1 MTEKPQKS
9 DAPDYSKTLFLP
21 QTEFPMRAGLPQREP
36 EILKTWNEIGLYGK
50 LREAG
55 AGRAKF
61 VLHDGPPYANGNI
74 HIGHALNKI
83 LKDVVTKS
91 QQMLGFDSNYVP
103 GWDCHGLPIEWKI
116 EEENYRS
123 KGKAKPDFK
132 DSAAM
137 VAFRKECRAYAGH
150 WLNVQREEFKR
161 LGIIG
166 DWDHPYATMDYFAEA
181 QIARELMKFAA
192 NGTLYRGSKPV
203 MWSVVEKTA
212 LAEAEV
218 EYEDYTSDTVWVK
231 FPVAQVELASGKDA
245 SVAIVQ
251 AASDAS
257 IVIWTT
263 TPWTLPGNR
272 AISFSPKIAYGLY
285 RVTESPAD
293 NWTKTGDLLI
303 LADTLAEAV
312 FKQARVTGYE
322 RVGAVPATALA
333 TMECAHPL
341 AGLAGGYQFRVPLL
355 EGDHVTDD
363 TGTGFVHTA
372 PGHGREDFDVW
383 MSNARELESRGIN
396 TTIPYTVDENGAFT
410 DQAPGFEGKR
420 VLNDKGE
427 KGDANDAVIKALID
441 AGMLL
446 ARGRL
451 KHQYPHSWR
460 SKKPVIFRNTPQ
472 WFIAM
477 DKDIADAGKAKSGDT
492 LRARALHAISVTQ
505 WVPESGENRINGMI
519 KSKPDWVISRQ
530 RAWGVPIAVFVRE
543 KGDGSA
549 EILQDD
555 AVNKRIAD
563 AFEQEGADAWYMDG
577 ARARFLGPLA
587 NEAWQK
593 VDDICD
599 VWFDSGSTHAF
610 VLEDPVH
617 FPGLAGI
624 KRKVDGGKDT
634 VMYLEGSD
642 QHRGWFQ
649 SSLLESCGTRG
660 RAPFDIVLT
669 HGFTLDENGRK
680 MSKSVGNTVE
690 PQKVIAQ
697 SGADILRLWVC
708 ATDYAD
714 DQRIGPEIL
723 KNTIETYRKLRNSMR
738 WMLGTLHHFEP
749 DDAVAYDEMPELE
762 RLMLH
767 QLAEQAAIVRRAYA
781 EFDYKTVVASLSAFM
796 NTELSAFYF
805 DIRKDTLYCDP
816 PSSLARK
823 AALTTIDMICD
834 AILKWFAPVLSFTC
848 EEAWRLYRPDAA
860 PSVHLTLFPQEFEGF
875 RDDALAAKWETIR
888 NVRRVVTG
896 ALEVE
901 RAAKRIGSSL
911 EASPLVYVSDKTIF
925 ATLFDIDL
933 AEVCITSNAMVSNDD
948 APATAFRLNDVPGVA
963 VVVEKAVGTKCA
975 RSWKILP
982 TVGDDPEYPDV
993 SPRDAQALREWK
1005 ALGEASAAPAAPA
1018 PLRLVEAIVVAAP
1031 KISEPQEAEKKSVE
1045 VNPKRKKPA
1054 RGKSGKTAVTG
1065 KKSSKKSVATGVKK
1079 SPAKKNAAKKKA
1091 AATTKGAKKKAAKKK
1106 TAKKVSKKAGKKPEK
1121 NIAATRAKNK
1131 KAKARKSRAR

>member
-1 MTEKPQKS
+1 MSEKPQKS
-9 DAPDYSKTLFLP
+9 DAADYSKTLYLP

-36 EILKTWNEIGLYGK
+36 EILKYWSDIDLYGK
-50 LREAG
+50 LRETAQ
-55 AGRAKF
+55 GRPKF

-91 QQMLGFDSNYVP
+91 QQMLGHDSNYVP

-116 EEENYRS
+116 EEENYRK
-123 KGKAKPDFK
+123 KGKTKPDFR

-137 VAFRKECRAYAGH
+137 VAFRKECRAYAEH

-161 LGIIG
+161 LGVIG
-166 DWDHPYATMDYFAEA
+166 DWDHPYATMTYPAEA

-218 EYEDYTSDTVWVK
+218 EYEDYQSDTVWVK
-231 FPVAQVELASGKDA
+231 FPVTSPAHGALAGA
-245 SVAIVQ
+245 SV
-251 AASDAS
+251 
-257 IVIWTT
+257 VIWTT

-285 RVTESPAD
+285 EVTDAPAD
-293 NWTKTGDLLI
+293 NWARTGDKLI
-303 LADTLAEAV
+303 LADALAEGV
-312 FKQARVTGYE
+312 FKQARVTSYNRLRDIPGDTLD
-322 RVGAVPATALA
+322 AV
-333 TMECAHPL
+333 ECAHPFR
-341 AGLAGGYQFRVPLL
+341 GLAGGYNFVVPLL
-355 EGDHVTDD
+355 PGDHVTDD

-383 MSNARELESRGIN
+383 MAHGRELEGRGIA
-396 TTIPYTVDENGAFT
+396 TTIPYTVDENGALT
-410 DQAPGFEGKR
+410 DHAPGFTGKR
-420 VLNDKGE
+420 VINDKGE
-427 KGDANDAVIKALID
+427 KGDANEAVIKALTE

-477 DKDIADAGKAKSGDT
+477 DKDIADDGQAKSGDT
-492 LRARALHAISVTQ
+492 LRARALRAISVTQ
-505 WVPESGENRINGMI
+505 WVPAAGQNRINGMI
-519 KSKPDWVISRQ
+519 ANRPDWVISRQ

-549 EILQDD
+549 EILQDET
-555 AVNKRIAD
+555 VNTRIAD
-563 AFEQEGADAWYMDG
+563 AFEKEGADAWYADG
-577 ARARFLGPLA
+577 ARERFLGSRA
-587 NEAWQK
+587 NEDWKK

-624 KRKVDGGKDT
+624 KRKVDGGQDT

-642 QHRGWFQ
+642 QHRGWFH

-660 RAPFDIVLT
+660 RAPYDVVLT

-680 MSKSVGNTVE
+680 MSKSLGNTVE
-690 PQKVIAQ
+690 PQKVIKD

-723 KNTIETYRKLRNSMR
+723 KNTIETYRKLRNSIR
-738 WMLGTLHHFEP
+738 WMLGTLHHYKRSE
-749 DDAVAYDEMPELE
+749 AVAFADMPELE

-767 QLAEQAAIVRRAYA
+767 QLSEQAEVIRRAYA
-781 EFDYKTVVASLSAFM
+781 AFDYKTVIASLAAFM

-816 PSSLARK
+816 PSSVARK
-823 AALTTIDMICD
+823 AALTAIDLICD
-834 AILKWFAPVLSFTC
+834 AILKWLAPVLSFTTD
-848 EEAWRLYRPDAA
+848 EAWRMYRPDAA
-860 PSVHLTLFPQEFEGF
+860 PSVHLTLFPETMDGY
-875 RDDALAAKWETIR
+875 RDEALAAKWETIR
-888 NVRRVVTG
+888 NIRRVVTG
-896 ALEVE
+896 ALELA
-901 RAAKRIGSSL
+901 RAAKTIGSSL
-911 EASPLVYVSDKTIF
+911 EASPIIYVADR
-925 ATLFDIDL
+925 ALLGTLFDTDL
-933 AEVCITSNAMVSNDD
+933 AEICITSNYEVREGE
-948 APATAFRLNDVPGVA
+948 APAEAFRLDAVPGVA
-963 VVVEKAVGTKCA
+963 VIVEKAVGRKCA
-975 RSWKILP
+975 RSWKILES
-982 TVGDDPEYPDV
+982 VGEDAEYPDV

-1005 ALGEASAAPAAPA
+1005 ALG
-1018 PLRLVEAIVVAAP
+1018 V
-1031 KISEPQEAEKKSVE
+1031 SV
-1045 VNPKRKKPA
+1045 
-1054 RGKSGKTAVTG
+1054 
-1065 KKSSKKSVATGVKK
+1065 
-1079 SPAKKNAAKKKA
+1079 
-1091 AATTKGAKKKAAKKK
+1091 
-1106 TAKKVSKKAGKKPEK
+1106 
-1121 NIAATRAKNK
+1121 
-1131 KAKARKSRAR
+1131 